1 MARSGSSGLR
11 RRALVAELA
20 RAFAEQGFR
29 RATTAELAR
38 RCGVQET
45 ILYRLWP
52 GKREMFVAAIEH
64 VFAESEAAWAT
75 LLGGATA
82 KRGAARKILAY
93 EASHHGEHGLYR
105 LVFAGLSECDDPE
118 VRAALRRMYGRF
130 HRFVAGQ
137 VALHRGGGGG
147 GKQQVAEAAWAI
159 VGLGTVA
166 NLTRELGLLGSK
178 ARAQLIERVGALLLG
193 SAG

>member
-1 MARSGSSGLR
+1 MARPSGTGR
-11 RRALVAELA
+11 RRSELLPVLA
-20 RAFAEQGFR
+20 RAFAELGFR

-38 RCGVQET
+38 RCEVQET

-52 GKREMFVAAIEH
+52 GKREMFVAAIGH
-64 VFAESEAAWAT
+64 VFAESEAAWAR

-82 KRGAARKILAY
+82 KRGAARAILAY
-93 EASHHGEHGLYR
+93 EASHHGQYGLYR

-130 HRFVAGQ
+130 HRFVSEQ
-137 VALHRGGGGG
+137 IALHRGGDDGR
-147 GKQQVAEAAWAI
+147 VAEAAWAI

-166 NLTRELGLLGSK
+166 NLTRELGLLGTR

-193 SAG
+193 SPG